1 MQDYSKMSD
10 FELNKAVAE
19 VTYKD
24 LPGLVVVRDVETRD
38 RVTVFKDLGEETVS
52 VCCVDYCNSWT
63 DAGPIILKNRISV
76 IFDESDTET
85 PGEKFEWCGAISD
98 CHKHQVPYL
107 SNPLRAAMI
116 VFLMMRESK

>member
-1 MQDYSKMSD
+1 MTDYSKMSD
-10 FELNKAVAE
+10 FEINEAVLKIKSELKPLGFAHDADKRSAG
-19 VTYKD
+19 VTDINGRYHWFD
-24 LPGLVVVRDVETRD
+24 
-38 RVTVFKDLGEETVS
+38 F
-52 VCCVDYCNSWT
+52 CNSWA

-76 IFDESDTET
+76 IFDGSDTEN

-116 VFLMMRESK
+116 VFLMMNEPENDS